1 MTAPRH
7 SSRAGS
13 AAPSTPSRAG
23 RSKPSGGTS
32 PWSASTGRR
41 CSTATCCASC
51 TTTSR
56 ATNGSW
62 NGSTTEHLD
71 ERCRSRA
78 SPAGGRPPEAR
89 LMRAPYVELHC
100 HSNFS
105 FLDGGSHPAELAA
118 RAAELEMPALAITD
132 RGGVYGA
139 VKFLQ
144 ACRKLGVKPLI
155 GTALEVDG
163 QETVVI
169 ARNLR
174 GYSNLCRLL
183 SLAHADQPKG
193 EARATLTR
201 VAEHKGDLFY
211 LSATDDERRLRELQE
226 ALGNESV
233 FSELHHHL
241 RPEDP
246 WVLEGRASMAKR
258 CGAAVVATNQVHY
271 HVPERRRLHDVLVA
285 IRHRTT
291 LDGARPHLFP
301 NAEHHLKAG
310 DEMRPLFKGHAE
322 ALAAPWDIAQECA
335 VELDFRKVRFP
346 GYPVPA
352 GETPF
357 SFLYKLCFEG
367 VRERYRPIT
376 PEVARRLQR
385 ELEVIEKTG
394 LAEFF
399 LINWDLM
406 RFAREH
412 GVPGQGRG
420 SAADSIVAYVLGITR
435 VDPIEHNLLFERFL
449 HEEMTSTPD
458 IDIDFS
464 TKHREQV
471 IQYVYD
477 KYGWERTGMVCNVVT
492 FQPRMAIRQVGK
504 ALGFSAELLD
514 RLAKGV
520 DRWPAPGEMLTP
532 PGNPTEGVEDSM
544 TGAMPPP
551 ADMRPQS
558 WQQFLELC
566 REVIEFPRHLSIHVG
581 GMLVTGEPLVDIVPV
596 EPATMEGRRVVQ
608 FNKDDVEDLG
618 LIKVDL
624 LGLRTLSVVAETLD
638 LIQDTTGTR
647 PDLDRLPLDDP
658 KVFEMCSEA
667 DTIGVFQIE
676 SRAQMQTLPRT
687 RPQSFNDLVVEVA
700 IIRPGPIQGN
710 AVHPYIRRKQG
721 REPVI
726 YAHPLLEPVLKDTL
740 GVILYQE
747 QIIEIAMRVAG
758 MTPSQAD
765 GFRRAMTRHL
775 NRVEMSSLEGD
786 FINGC
791 LANSVPREV
800 ADQLFAAVQG
810 FAVYG
815 FCRSH
820 AAAFARTTYET
831 AWLKLNYPVEFGCGL
846 LNHQPMGFYHPS
858 VLVEDLKRHGVKVL
872 PVDVNRSYARCLPEP
887 LALSPTKPQLA
898 EGPPSS
904 TRPSLPRRPTEIS
917 VSVASTQ
924 AVKAQAAMTHAMRI
938 GLNYVRDLGEDGR
951 NAIVAER
958 RRAGPYSSFDD
969 FLNRLRGGPI
979 GPRAVRNLVMVGA
992 FDALRQPRRKLLW
1005 GWQERWHGHGLRRG
1019 LGTQAEL
1026 RLNGTAPDL
1035 PAVDEFDANQLEY
1048 RISDLSTGHHL
1059 IHFCRDRLRAM
1070 GALESNQL
1078 PSIPDRHRVRVA
1090 GLVITRQAPST
1101 AKKIRFFTLEDE
1113 FGQVNV
1119 TIKPDVY
1126 DRYRHIANRQP
1137 ILIIDG
1143 VMQRQDG
1150 VWSVLASHI
1159 EALRGVPRPQQRS
1172 HDYR

>member
-1 MTAPRH
+1 M
-7 SSRAGS
+7 
-13 AAPSTPSRAG
+13 
-23 RSKPSGGTS
+23 
-32 PWSASTGRR
+32 
-41 CSTATCCASC
+41 
-51 TTTSR
+51 
-56 ATNGSW
+56 
-62 NGSTTEHLD
+62 
-71 ERCRSRA
+71 
-78 SPAGGRPPEAR
+78 
-89 LMRAPYVELHC
+89 
-100 HSNFS
+100 
-105 FLDGGSHPAELAA
+105 

-139 VKFLQ
+139 VRHLQ
-144 ACRKLGVKPLI
+144 ACRKLGVKPII

-163 QETVVI
+163 EELILI

-183 SLAHADQPKG
+183 SHAHADQPKG
-193 EARATLTR
+193 EARTTLEK
-201 VAEHKGDLFY
+201 VAEHRGDLFY
-211 LSATDDERRLRELQE
+211 LSATDSESRLRDLLE
-226 ALGNESV
+226 ALGTENV

-241 RPEDP
+241 RPQDQ
-246 WVLEGRASMAKR
+246 WVLEGRAAMAKR
-258 CGAAVVATNQVHY
+258 CGARVVATNQVHY
-271 HVPERRRLHDVLVA
+271 HVSARRRLHDVMVA
-285 IRHRTT
+285 IRHRAT
-291 LDGARPHLFP
+291 LEEARPHLFL
-301 NAEHHLKAG
+301 NSEHHLKDGAALH
-310 DEMRPLFKGHAE
+310 PLFAGHAE
-322 ALAAPWDIAQECA
+322 ALATPWEIAQECD
-335 VELDFRKVRFP
+335 VDLDFRKVRFP
-346 GYPVPA
+346 GYPVPD

-357 SFLYKLCFEG
+357 SYLYKLCFEG

-376 PEVARRLQR
+376 SSVTHRLQH

-464 TKHREQV
+464 TEHREQV
-471 IQYVYD
+471 IQYIYE

-520 DRWPAPGEMLTP
+520 DRWF
-532 PGNPTEGVEDSM
+532 TEDVEDSM
-544 TGAMPPP
+544 TGAVPPP
-551 ADMRPQS
+551 DMRPQS
-558 WQQFLELC
+558 WRQFLELC
-566 REVIEFPRHLSIHVG
+566 R
-581 GMLVTGEPLVDIVPV
+581 
-596 EPATMEGRRVVQ
+596 
-608 FNKDDVEDLG
+608 
-618 LIKVDL
+618 
-624 LGLRTLSVVAETLD
+624 
-638 LIQDTTGTR
+638 
-647 PDLDRLPLDDP
+647 
-658 KVFEMCSEA
+658 EA

-687 RPQSFNDLVVEVA
+687 RPKTFNDLVVEVA

-721 REPVI
+721 REEVT
-726 YAHPLLEPVLKDTL
+726 YAHPLLEPILKDTL

-747 QIIEIAMRVAG
+747 QIIEIAMYVAG
-758 MTPSQAD
+758 MKPGRAD

-775 NRVEMSSLEGD
+775 NRVEMSSLED
-786 FINGC
+786 EFVDGC
-791 LANSVPREV
+791 LSNGVPREV
-800 ADQLFAAVQG
+800 ADQLFNAVQG

-820 AAAFARTTYET
+820 AAAFARTSYET
-831 AWLKLNYPVEFGCGL
+831 AWMKVYHPVEFGCGL
-846 LNHQPMGFYHPS
+846 LNNQPMGFYHPS

-872 PVDVNRSYARCLPEP
+872 PVDINRSDVRCLPE
-887 LALSPTKPQLA
+887 QHGG
-898 EGPPSS
+898 E
-904 TRPSLPRRPTEIS
+904 R
-917 VSVASTQ
+917 
-924 AVKAQAAMTHAMRI
+924 AMRI
-938 GLNYVRDLGEDGR
+938 GFNYVRDLGEDGR
-951 NAIVAER
+951 SAVVDER
-958 RRAGPYSSFDD
+958 ARNGQYGSFDT
-969 FLNRLRGGPI
+969 FLDRLRGKPI

-992 FDALRQPRRKLLW
+992 FDGLGEPRRNLLW
-1005 GWQERWHGHGLRRG
+1005 GWQERWHGRGLRRG
-1019 LGTQAEL
+1019 IESQHNLHLDAA
-1026 RLNGTAPDL
+1026 APKAIPD
-1035 PAVDEFDANQLEY
+1035 VDEFDANQLEY

-1059 IHFCRDRLRAM
+1059 IHFCRERLDQL
-1070 GALESNQL
+1070 GALQSKAL
-1078 PSIPDRHRVRVA
+1078 PKIPSGRQVRVA

-1113 FGQVNV
+1113 FGHVNV

-1126 DRYRHIANRQP
+1126 DRYRRIANQKP
-1137 ILIIDG
+1137 ILVIDG

-1159 EALRGVPRPQQRS
+1159 EALEGIPRPKTRS

>member
-1 MTAPRH
+1 V
-7 SSRAGS
+7 
-13 AAPSTPSRAG
+13 
-23 RSKPSGGTS
+23 
-32 PWSASTGRR
+32 
-41 CSTATCCASC
+41 
-51 TTTSR
+51 
-56 ATNGSW
+56 N
-62 NGSTTEHLD
+62 
-71 ERCRSRA
+71 
-78 SPAGGRPPEAR
+78 
-89 LMRAPYVELHC
+89 PYVELHC

-105 FLDGGSHPAELAA
+105 FLDGGSHPAELAM

-132 RGGVYGA
+132 RAGVYGA
-139 VKFLQ
+139 VRFLQ
-144 ACRKLGVKPLI
+144 ACRKLGVKPII
-155 GTALEVDG
+155 GTALEVEG
-163 QETVVI
+163 EEVVMI

-183 SLAHADQPKG
+183 SFAHADQPKG
-193 EARATLTR
+193 EARANIAK
-201 VAEHKGDLFY
+201 VAEHRGDLFY
-211 LSATDDERRLRELQE
+211 LSATDDEKRLRALQD
-226 ALGNESV
+226 ALGRESV
-233 FSELHHHL
+233 FSELHNHL
-241 RPEDP
+241 CPEDQ
-246 WVLEGRASMAKR
+246 WLLEGRAAMAKR
-258 CGAAVVATNQVHY
+258 CGAMVVATNEVHY

-285 IRHRTT
+285 IRHRAT
-291 LDGARPHLFP
+291 LETAREHLFP
-301 NAEHHLKAG
+301 NSEHHLKGGA
-310 DEMRPLFKGHAE
+310 EMLPLFKGHAE
-322 ALAAPWDIAQECA
+322 ALATPWEIAKECD
-335 VELDFRKVRFP
+335 VDLNFRKVRFP
-346 GYPVPA
+346 GYPVPP

-367 VRERYRPIT
+367 VRDRYRPIT

-420 SAADSIVAYVLGITR
+420 SAADSIVAFVLGITR

-464 TKHREQV
+464 TEHREQV
-471 IQYVYD
+471 IQYIYE

-504 ALGFSAELLD
+504 AMGFSAELLD

-520 DRWPAPGEMLTP
+520 DRWF
-532 PGNPTEGVEDSM
+532 TEDVADSM
-544 TGAMPPP
+544 LDAVPPP
-551 ADMRPQS
+551 DMRPRS

-566 REVIEFPRHLSIHVG
+566 REIIEFPRHLSIHNG
-581 GMLVTGEPLVDIVPV
+581 GMLVTGEPLVEIAPV

-618 LIKVDL
+618 LIKMDM
-624 LGLRTLSVVAETLD
+624 LGLRTLSVVAECLE
-638 LIQDTTGTR
+638 LIKDKTGTR
-647 PDLDRLPLDDP
+647 PNLDQLPLNDP
-658 KVFEMCSEA
+658 AVLKMCAEA

-687 RPQSFNDLVVEVA
+687 RPETFNDLVVEVA

-721 REPVI
+721 REQVT
-726 YAHPLLEPVLKDTL
+726 YAHPLLEPILKDTL

-747 QIIEIAMRVAG
+747 QIIEIAMYVAG
-758 MTPSQAD
+758 MPPGKAD

-786 FINGC
+786 FISGC
-791 LANSVPREV
+791 LANDVPRDV
-800 ADQLFAAVQG
+800 ADMLFTAVQG

-820 AAAFARTTYET
+820 AAAFARTSYET
-831 AWLKLNYPVEFGCGL
+831 AWLKLNHPVEFGCGL
-846 LNHQPMGFYHPS
+846 LNNQPMGFYHPS
-858 VLVEDLKRHGVKVL
+858 VLVEDLKRHGVTTL
-872 PVDVNRSYARCLPEP
+872 PVDVNLSDIRCLPELLP
-887 LALSPTKPQLA
+887 EKPHPA
-898 EGPPSS
+898 EG
-904 TRPSLPRRPTEIS
+904 PRRPTDLS
-917 VSVASTQ
+917 VSVPSVQKGGHPPLAPGL
-924 AVKAQAAMTHAMRI
+924 AEPDPGEPPCLPVKTMTHAMRV
-938 GLNYVRDLGEDGR
+938 GFNYVRDLGEEGR
-951 NAIVAER
+951 KAIVAER
-958 RRAGPYSSFDD
+958 AGRPYTSFDD
-969 FLNRLRGGPI
+969 FVNRLRGAPV

-992 FDALRQPRRKLLW
+992 FDALGQPRRELLW
-1005 GWQERWHGHGLRRG
+1005 GWQERWHGHGLRKG
-1019 LGTQAEL
+1019 IEKQSEL
-1026 RLNGTAPDL
+1026 HLNGTAPAL
-1035 PAVDEFDANQLEY
+1035 PSLDDFDQNQLEY

-1059 IHFCRDRLRAM
+1059 IHFCRERLQKL
-1070 GALESNQL
+1070 GALESNKL
-1078 PSIPDRHRVRVA
+1078 ASIPNHHQVRVA

-1126 DRYRHIANRQP
+1126 DRYRQVANRQP
-1137 ILIIDG
+1137 ILVIDG

-1150 VWSVLASHI
+1150 VYSVLASHI
-1159 EALRGVPRPQQRS
+1159 EALEGVPRPTQRS

>member
-1 MTAPRH
+1 MP
-7 SSRAGS
+7 
-13 AAPSTPSRAG
+13 
-23 RSKPSGGTS
+23 
-32 PWSASTGRR
+32 
-41 CSTATCCASC
+41 
-51 TTTSR
+51 
-56 ATNGSW
+56 
-62 NGSTTEHLD
+62 
-71 ERCRSRA
+71 
-78 SPAGGRPPEAR
+78 
-89 LMRAPYVELHC
+89 APYVELHS

-105 FLDGGSHPAELAA
+105 FLDGGSHPYELAM

-139 VKFLQ
+139 VRHLQ
-144 ACRKLGVKPLI
+144 ACRKLGVKPII
-155 GTALEVDG
+155 GASLEVDG
-163 QETVVI
+163 EELILI

-183 SLAHADQPKG
+183 TLAHADQPKG
-193 EARATLTR
+193 DARTTLDT
-201 VAEHKGDLFY
+201 VAEHRGELFY
-211 LSATDDERRLRELQE
+211 LSPTDREQRMRELQG
-226 ALGNESV
+226 ALGKENV
-233 FSELHHHL
+233 FSELHHHR
-241 RPEDP
+241 RPEDE
-246 WVLEGRASMAKR
+246 WVLEGRAAMARR
-258 CGAAVVATNQVHY
+258 CGAGVAATNEVHY
-271 HVPERRRLHDVLVA
+271 HVAERRRLHDVLVA
-285 IRHRTT
+285 IRHRAT
-291 LDGARPHLFP
+291 LDEARAHLFP
-301 NAEHHLKAG
+301 NSEHHLKGGA
-310 DEMRPLFKGHAE
+310 DLRPHFHGHAE
-322 ALAAPWDIAQECA
+322 ALATPWEIAQECD
-335 VELDFRKVRFP
+335 VDLDFRKVRFP

-367 VRERYRPIT
+367 VRDRYRPIT
-376 PEVARRLQR
+376 PAVAQRLQR

-464 TKHREQV
+464 TEHREQV
-471 IQYVYD
+471 IQYIYE
-477 KYGWERTGMVCNVVT
+477 KYGWERTGMVCNIVT

-520 DRWPAPGEMLTP
+520 DRWF
-532 PGNPTEGVEDSM
+532 TEDVEDSM
-544 TGAMPPP
+544 TGAVPPP
-551 ADMRPQS
+551 DMRPQS

-566 REVIEFPRHLSIHVG
+566 REVIEFPRHLSIHNG
-581 GMLVTGEPLVDIVPV
+581 GMLVTGEPLVDIAPV

-618 LIKVDL
+618 LIKMDM
-624 LGLRTLSVVAETLD
+624 LGLRTLSVVAEALE
-638 LIQDTTGTR
+638 LIKDTTGTR
-647 PDLDRLPLDDP
+647 PDLDQLPLNDP
-658 KVFEMCSEA
+658 AVFEMCGEA

-687 RPQSFNDLVVEVA
+687 RPKTFNDLVVEVA

-721 REPVI
+721 REEVT
-726 YAHPLLEPVLKDTL
+726 YAHPLLEPILKDTL

-747 QIIEIAMRVAG
+747 QIIEIAMYVAG
-758 MTPSQAD
+758 MKPGRAD

-775 NRVEMSSLEGD
+775 NRVEMSSLED
-786 FINGC
+786 EFIGGC
-791 LANSVPREV
+791 LANEVPREV

-820 AAAFARTTYET
+820 AAAFARTSYET
-831 AWLKLNYPVEFGCGL
+831 AWMKLHHPVEFGCGL
-846 LNHQPMGFYHPS
+846 LNNQPMGFYHPS
-858 VLVEDLKRHGVKVL
+858 VLVEDLKRHGLKAL
-872 PVDVNRSYARCLPEP
+872 PVDINLSDIRCLPE
-887 LALSPTKPQLA
+887 ALPEVAPGQFPATAGTRGIQRDMYPASAGTRGGSGSASATPQLA
-898 EGPPSS
+898 GGPPFGS
-904 TRPSLPRRPTEIS
+904 RPLPSLPTESS
-917 VSVASTQ
+917 VLTESTLP
-924 AVKAQAAMTHAMRI
+924 VKARYAMRI
-938 GLNYVRDLGEDGR
+938 GLNYVRDLGEEGR
-951 NAIVAER
+951 KAIVEDR
-958 RRAGPYSSFDD
+958 DRGGPYLSFDD
-969 FLNRLRGGPI
+969 FINRMRGGPI

-992 FDALRQPRRKLLW
+992 FDALGQPRRELLW
-1005 GWQERWHGHGLRRG
+1005 GWQERWHGKGLRRG
-1019 LGTQAEL
+1019 IDKQSEL
-1026 RLNGTAPDL
+1026 RLNGTAPSL
-1035 PAVDEFDANQLEY
+1035 PDVDDFDANQLEY

-1059 IHFCRDRLRAM
+1059 IHFCRDRLAAM
-1070 GALESNQL
+1070 GALESNKL
-1078 PSIPDRHRVRVA
+1078 PAIANNKQVRVA

-1113 FGQVNV
+1113 FGQINV

-1126 DRYRHIANRQP
+1126 DRYRQVANRQP

-1150 VWSVLASHI
+1150 VHSVLASHI
-1159 EALRGVPRPQQRS
+1159 QALEGAPRPAQRS

>member
-1 MTAPRH
+1 M
-7 SSRAGS
+7 
-13 AAPSTPSRAG
+13 
-23 RSKPSGGTS
+23 
-32 PWSASTGRR
+32 
-41 CSTATCCASC
+41 
-51 TTTSR
+51 
-56 ATNGSW
+56 N
-62 NGSTTEHLD
+62 
-71 ERCRSRA
+71 
-78 SPAGGRPPEAR
+78 
-89 LMRAPYVELHC
+89 PYVELHC

-105 FLDGGSHPAELAA
+105 FLDGGSHPAELAF
-118 RAAELEMPALAITD
+118 RAADLGMPAIAITD

-139 VKFLQ
+139 VRFLQ
-144 ACRKLGVKPLI
+144 ACRKVGVKALI
-155 GTALEVDG
+155 GTTLEVDG
-163 QETVVI
+163 EDMVMI

-193 EARATLTR
+193 EARTSLAT
-201 VAEHKGDLFY
+201 VAENRGDLFY
-211 LSATDDERRLRELQE
+211 LSATDDETRLRGCQE
-226 ALGNESV
+226 ALGKDDV

-241 RPEDP
+241 RSEDP
-246 WVLEGRASMAKR
+246 WVLEGRATMAKR
-258 CGAAVVATNQVHY
+258 CGAPVVATNQVHY
-271 HVPERRRLHDVLVA
+271 HVGERRRLHDVMVA
-285 IRHRTT
+285 IRHRAT
-291 LDGARPHLFP
+291 LDEARQHLFP
-301 NAEHHLKAG
+301 NAEHYLKSG
-310 DEMRPLFKGHAE
+310 EQMRRLFKGHEE
-322 ALAAPWDIAQECA
+322 ALAAPWEIAQQCDL
-335 VELDFRKVRFP
+335 ELDFRKVRFP

-367 VRERYRPIT
+367 LRDRYRPIT
-376 PEVARRLQR
+376 PESARRLQH
-385 ELEVIEKTG
+385 ELEVIQKTG

-449 HEEMTSTPD
+449 HEEMTSMPD

-464 TKHREQV
+464 TEHREQV
-471 IQYVYD
+471 IQYIYD

-504 ALGFSAELLD
+504 ALGFSNELLD

-520 DRWPAPGEMLTP
+520 DRWF
-532 PGNPTEGVEDSM
+532 TEEVEDSM
-544 TGAMPPP
+544 TGAVPPP
-551 ADMRPQS
+551 EMRPKS

-566 REVIEFPRHLSIHVG
+566 REVIDFPRHLSIHNG

-596 EPATMEGRRVVQ
+596 EPATMDGRRVIQ

-618 LIKVDL
+618 LIKMDM
-624 LGLRTLSVVAETLD
+624 LGLRTLSVIAEALE
-638 LIQDTTGTR
+638 LIKDNEGVR
-647 PDLDRLPLDDP
+647 PDLDQLALNDP
-658 KVFEMCSEA
+658 KVFEMCSAA

-687 RPQSFNDLVVEVA
+687 RPNSFNDLVVEVA

-710 AVHPYIRRKQG
+710 AVHPYINRKRG
-721 REPVI
+721 REPVT
-726 YAHPLLEPVLKDTL
+726 YPHPLLERILKDTL

-747 QIIEIAMRVAG
+747 QIIEIAMTVGG
-758 MTPSQAD
+758 MTPSGAD

-775 NRVEMSSLEGD
+775 NHVEISSLEGV
-786 FINGC
+786 FIEGC
-791 LANSVPREV
+791 LANGVTREV

-820 AAAFARTTYET
+820 AAAFARTAYET
-831 AWLKLNYPVEFGCGL
+831 AWLKLYHPVEFGCGL
-846 LNHQPMGFYHPS
+846 LNNQPMGFYHPS

-872 PVDVNRSYARCLPEP
+872 QVDVNRSDIRCLPEP
-887 LALSPTKPQLA
+887 IESAA
-898 EGPPSS
+898 AAA
-904 TRPSLPRRPTEIS
+904 SLPLAGPTLLPAGSHPQPARREGTYVDFEI
-917 VSVASTQ
+917 AGTL
-924 AVKAQAAMTHAMRI
+924 AVKAEHAMRI
-938 GLNYVRDLGEDGR
+938 GFNYVRDLGEEGR
-951 NAIVAER
+951 KAIVAER
-958 RRAGPYSSFDD
+958 EHRPYTSFDD
-969 FLNRLRGGPI
+969 FIDRLRGGPI

-992 FDALRQPRRKLLW
+992 FDGLGQPRRELLW

-1019 LGTQAEL
+1019 IQSQSEL
-1026 RLNGTAPDL
+1026 RLNGTAPAL
-1035 PAVDEFDANQLEY
+1035 PELDDFDVNQLEY

-1059 IHFCRDRLRAM
+1059 IHFCRDRLADL
-1070 GALESNQL
+1070 GALESNRL
-1078 PSIPDRHRVRVA
+1078 AAIPNGRKVRVA

-1126 DRYRHIANRQP
+1126 DRYRQVANRQP
-1137 ILIIDG
+1137 ILVIDG

-1159 EALRGVPRPQQRS
+1159 QALEGVPRPSQRS

>member
-1 MTAPRH
+1 M
-7 SSRAGS
+7 
-13 AAPSTPSRAG
+13 
-23 RSKPSGGTS
+23 
-32 PWSASTGRR
+32 
-41 CSTATCCASC
+41 
-51 TTTSR
+51 
-56 ATNGSW
+56 N
-62 NGSTTEHLD
+62 
-71 ERCRSRA
+71 
-78 SPAGGRPPEAR
+78 
-89 LMRAPYVELHC
+89 PYVELHC

-105 FLDGGSHPAELAA
+105 FLDGGSHPAELAQ

-139 VKFLQ
+139 VKFMQ
-144 ACRKLGVKPLI
+144 ACRKVGVKALI
-155 GTALEVDG
+155 GTTLEVDG
-163 QETVVI
+163 QEMVMI

-183 SLAHADQPKG
+183 SLAHIGQPKG
-193 EARATLTR
+193 EARTTLATAT
-201 VAEHKGDLFY
+201 EHRGDLFY
-211 LSATDDERRLRELQE
+211 VSATDDERRMRELQDG
-226 ALGNESV
+226 LGRENV
-233 FSELHHHL
+233 FSELNHHL
-241 RPEDP
+241 RPEDS
-246 WVLEGRASMAKR
+246 WVLEGRAAMAKR
-258 CGAAVVATNQVHY
+258 CGATLVATNQVHY

-285 IRHRTT
+285 IRHRATM
-291 LDGARPHLFP
+291 DEARPHLFP
-301 NAEHHLKAG
+301 NAEHSLKG
-310 DEMRPLFKGHAE
+310 GGEMRPLFKDYPE
-322 ALAAPWDIAQECA
+322 ALATPWDIAQACDLQ
-335 VELDFRKVRFP
+335 LDFRKVRFP
-346 GYPVPA
+346 GYPVPV

-357 SFLYKLCFEG
+357 SYLYKLCFEG

-412 GVPGQGRG
+412 CVPGQGRG

-464 TKHREQV
+464 TEHREQV

-520 DRWPAPGEMLTP
+520 DRWF
-532 PGNPTEGVEDSM
+532 TEDVEDSM
-544 TGAMPPP
+544 TGAVPPP
-551 ADMRPQS
+551 EMRPKS
-558 WQQFLELC
+558 WMQFLELC
-566 REVIEFPRHLSIHVG
+566 REVIDFPRHLSIHNG

-618 LIKVDL
+618 LIKMDM
-624 LGLRTLSVVAETLD
+624 LGLRTLSVIAESLD
-638 LIQDTTGTR
+638 LIKDTSGTR
-647 PDLDRLPLDDP
+647 PDLDQLPLNDP
-658 KVFEMCSEA
+658 KVFEMCSDA

-687 RPQSFNDLVVEVA
+687 RPNSFNDLVVEVA

-721 REPVI
+721 RELVT
-726 YAHPLLEPVLKDTL
+726 YAHPLLEPILKDTL

-758 MTPSQAD
+758 MTPSGAD

-775 NRVEMSSLEGD
+775 NHVEMSSLEGD
-786 FINGC
+786 FIAGC
-791 LANSVPREV
+791 LANEVPREV

-820 AAAFARTTYET
+820 AAAFARTSYET
-831 AWLKLNYPVEFGCGL
+831 AWLKLNHAVEFGCGL
-846 LNHQPMGFYHPS
+846 LNNQPMGFYHPS

-872 PVDVNRSYARCLPEP
+872 PVDVNRSDVRCLPEP
-887 LALSPTKPQLA
+887 IDHASSSSQ
-898 EGPPSS
+898 PPFAG
-904 TRPSLPRRPTEIS
+904 PSLLPTGSLPQPAHRGEPYGDFEKMG
-917 VSVASTQ
+917 TLL
-924 AVKAQAAMTHAMRI
+924 VKTEHAMRI
-938 GLNYVRDLGEDGR
+938 GFNYVRDLGEEGR
-951 NAIVAER
+951 KAIVAER
-958 RRAGPYSSFDD
+958 ERGAYRSFDD
-969 FLNRLRGGPI
+969 FLDRLRGGPI

-992 FDALRQPRRKLLW
+992 FDGLGQPRRELLW

-1019 LGTQAEL
+1019 IHAQSEL
-1026 RLNGTAPDL
+1026 PLNGTSPSL
-1035 PAVDEFDANQLEY
+1035 PALDALDVNQLEY

-1059 IHFCRDRLRAM
+1059 IHFCRQRLRQLR
-1070 GALESNQL
+1070 ALESNQL
-1078 PSIPDRHRVRVA
+1078 PSIPSGRTVRVA

-1126 DRYRHIANRQP
+1126 DRYRQVANRQP
-1137 ILIIDG
+1137 ILVIDG

-1150 VWSVLASHI
+1150 VWSVLATHI
-1159 EALRGVPRPQQRS
+1159 QALEGVPRPQQRS

>member
-1 MTAPRH
+1 MP
-7 SSRAGS
+7 
-13 AAPSTPSRAG
+13 
-23 RSKPSGGTS
+23 
-32 PWSASTGRR
+32 
-41 CSTATCCASC
+41 
-51 TTTSR
+51 
-56 ATNGSW
+56 
-62 NGSTTEHLD
+62 
-71 ERCRSRA
+71 
-78 SPAGGRPPEAR
+78 
-89 LMRAPYVELHC
+89 APYVELHS

-105 FLDGGSHPAELAA
+105 FLDGGSHPYELAM

-139 VKFLQ
+139 VRHLQ
-144 ACRKLGVKPLI
+144 ACRKLGVKPII
-155 GTALEVDG
+155 GTSLEVDG
-163 QETVVI
+163 EELILI
-169 ARNLR
+169 ARDLR

-183 SLAHADQPKG
+183 TLAHADQPKG
-193 EARATLTR
+193 DARTTLDT
-201 VAEHKGDLFY
+201 VAEHRGELFY
-211 LSATDDERRLRELQE
+211 LSPTDREQRMRELQG
-226 ALGNESV
+226 ALGKENV
-233 FSELHHHL
+233 FSELHHHR
-241 RPEDP
+241 RPEDE
-246 WVLEGRASMAKR
+246 WVLEGRAAMARR
-258 CGAAVVATNQVHY
+258 CGAGVVATNEVHY
-271 HVPERRRLHDVLVA
+271 HVAERRRLHDVLVA
-285 IRHRTT
+285 IRHRAT
-291 LDGARPHLFP
+291 LDEARAHLFP
-301 NAEHHLKAG
+301 NSEHHLKGGA
-310 DEMRPLFKGHAE
+310 DLRPHFHGHAE
-322 ALAAPWDIAQECA
+322 ALATPWEIAQECD
-335 VELDFRKVRFP
+335 VDLDFRKVRFP

-367 VRERYRPIT
+367 VRDRYRPIT
-376 PEVARRLQR
+376 PAVAQRLQR

-464 TKHREQV
+464 TEHREQV
-471 IQYVYD
+471 IQYIYE
-477 KYGWERTGMVCNVVT
+477 KYGWERTGMVCNIVT

-520 DRWPAPGEMLTP
+520 DRWF
-532 PGNPTEGVEDSM
+532 TEDVEDSM
-544 TGAMPPP
+544 TGAVPPP
-551 ADMRPQS
+551 DMRPQS

-566 REVIEFPRHLSIHVG
+566 REVIEFPRHLSIHNG
-581 GMLVTGEPLVDIVPV
+581 GMLVTGEPLVDIAPV

-618 LIKVDL
+618 LIKMDM
-624 LGLRTLSVVAETLD
+624 LGLRTLSVVAEALE
-638 LIQDTTGTR
+638 LIKDTTGTR
-647 PDLDRLPLDDP
+647 PDLDQLPLNDP
-658 KVFEMCSEA
+658 AVFEMCGEA

-687 RPQSFNDLVVEVA
+687 RPKTFNDLVVEVA

-721 REPVI
+721 REEVT
-726 YAHPLLEPVLKDTL
+726 YAHPLLEPILKDTL

-747 QIIEIAMRVAG
+747 QIIEIAMYVAG
-758 MTPSQAD
+758 MKPGRAD

-775 NRVEMSSLEGD
+775 NRVEMSSLED
-786 FINGC
+786 EFIGGC
-791 LANSVPREV
+791 LANEVPREV

-820 AAAFARTTYET
+820 AAAFARTSYET
-831 AWLKLNYPVEFGCGL
+831 AWMKLHHPVEFGCGL
-846 LNHQPMGFYHPS
+846 LNNQPMGFYHPS
-858 VLVEDLKRHGVKVL
+858 VLVEDLKRHGLKAL
-872 PVDVNRSYARCLPEP
+872 PVDINLSDIRCLPE
-887 LALSPTKPQLA
+887 ALSEVAPGQFPATAGTRGIQRDMYPASAGTRGGSGSASATPQLA
-898 EGPPSS
+898 GGPPFGS
-904 TRPSLPRRPTEIS
+904 RPLPRLPTESS
-917 VSVASTQ
+917 VLTESTLP
-924 AVKAQAAMTHAMRI
+924 VKARYAMRI
-938 GLNYVRDLGEDGR
+938 GLNYVRDLGEEGR
-951 NAIVAER
+951 KAIVEDR
-958 RRAGPYSSFDD
+958 DRGGPYLSFDD
-969 FLNRLRGGPI
+969 FINRMRGGPI

-992 FDALRQPRRKLLW
+992 FDALGQPRRELLW
-1005 GWQERWHGHGLRRG
+1005 GWQERWHGKGLRRG
-1019 LGTQAEL
+1019 IDKQSEL
-1026 RLNGTAPDL
+1026 RLNGTAPSL
-1035 PAVDEFDANQLEY
+1035 PDVDDFDANQLEY

-1059 IHFCRDRLRAM
+1059 IHFCRDRLAAM
-1070 GALESNQL
+1070 GALESNKL
-1078 PSIPDRHRVRVA
+1078 PAIANNKQVRVA

-1119 TIKPDVY
+1119 TIKPDIY
-1126 DRYRHIANRQP
+1126 DRYRQVANRQP

-1150 VWSVLASHI
+1150 VHSVLASHI
-1159 EALRGVPRPQQRS
+1159 QALEGVPRPTQRS

>member
-1 MTAPRH
+1 VT
-7 SSRAGS
+7 
-13 AAPSTPSRAG
+13 
-23 RSKPSGGTS
+23 
-32 PWSASTGRR
+32 
-41 CSTATCCASC
+41 
-51 TTTSR
+51 
-56 ATNGSW
+56 
-62 NGSTTEHLD
+62 
-71 ERCRSRA
+71 
-78 SPAGGRPPEAR
+78 
-89 LMRAPYVELHC
+89 PYVELHC

-105 FLDGGSHPAELAA
+105 FLDGGSHPAELAM

-132 RGGVYGA
+132 TGGVYGA
-139 VKFLQ
+139 VRFLQ
-144 ACRKLGVKPLI
+144 ACRKVGVKPLI
-155 GTALEVDG
+155 GAALEVDG
-163 QETVVI
+163 AELLLI

-174 GYSNLCRLL
+174 GYSNLCRLI
-183 SLAHADQPKG
+183 SLAHVDQPKG
-193 EARATLTR
+193 EARATLST
-201 VAEHKGDLFY
+201 VAQHRGDLFY
-211 LSATDDERRLRELQE
+211 LSATDEEKCLRALLE
-226 ALGNESV
+226 ALGTENV

-241 RPEDP
+241 RPEDS
-246 WVLEGRASMAKR
+246 WLLEGRAAMARR
-258 CGAAVVATNQVHY
+258 CGAQLVATNVVHY
-271 HVPERRRLHDVLVA
+271 HDRERRPLHDVLVA
-285 IRHRTT
+285 IRHRAT
-291 LDGARPHLFP
+291 LDEARPFLFP
-301 NAEHHLKAG
+301 NSEHCLKG
-310 DEMRPLFKGHAE
+310 GEEMRALFDGYSE
-322 ALAAPWDIAQECA
+322 ALATPWEIAMACELD
-335 VELDFRKVRFP
+335 LDFRKVRFP
-346 GYPVPA
+346 GYPVPE

-376 PEVARRLQR
+376 LAVTQRLQR

-464 TKHREQV
+464 TEHREQV
-471 IQYVYD
+471 IQYVYN

-504 ALGFSAELLD
+504 ALGFSAELVD

-520 DRWPAPGEMLTP
+520 DRWF
-532 PGNPTEGVEDSM
+532 TEDVEDSM
-544 TGAMPPP
+544 TGAVPPP
-551 ADMRPQS
+551 DMRPQS
-558 WQQFLELC
+558 WLQFLQLC
-566 REVIEFPRHLSIHVG
+566 REVQDFPRHLSIHNG
-581 GMLVTGEPLVDIVPV
+581 GMLVTGEPLVDIAPV

-618 LIKVDL
+618 LIKMDM
-624 LGLRTLSVVAETLD
+624 LGLRTLSVVAEALEMIRD
-638 LIQDTTGTR
+638 RTGVR
-647 PDLDRLPLDDP
+647 PDLDQLPLNDP

-721 REPVI
+721 REPVT
-726 YAHPLLEPVLKDTL
+726 YAHPLLEPILQDTM

-747 QIIEIAMRVAG
+747 QIIEIAMKVAG
-758 MTPSQAD
+758 MSPSGAD
-765 GFRRAMTRHL
+765 MFRRAMTRHL
-775 NRVEMSSLEGD
+775 NHVEMSSLEGD
-786 FINGC
+786 FVNGC
-791 LANSVPREV
+791 LANDVPREV
-800 ADQLFAAVQG
+800 ADMLFAAVQG

-820 AAAFARTTYET
+820 AAAFARTAYET
-831 AWLKLNYPVEFGCGL
+831 AWLKLNHAVEFGCGL
-846 LNHQPMGFYHPS
+846 LNNQPMGFYHPS
-858 VLVEDLKRHGVKVL
+858 VLVEDLKRHGVTVL
-872 PVDVNRSYARCLPEP
+872 PVDVNRSDVRCLPEP
-887 LALSPTKPQLA
+887 LPESARLA
-898 EGPPSS
+898 PNAPFTGLPS
-904 TRPSLPRRPTEIS
+904 TPLAPNGRIGN
-917 VSVASTQ
+917 
-924 AVKAQAAMTHAMRI
+924 THAMRI
-938 GLNYVRDLGEDGR
+938 GFNYVRDLGEAGR
-951 NAIVAER
+951 KAIVDER
-958 RRAGPYSSFDD
+958 TASGPYRSFDNFID
-969 FLNRLRGGPI
+969 RLRGGPI

-992 FDALRQPRRKLLW
+992 FDGLGRPRRELLW
-1005 GWQERWHGHGLRRG
+1005 GWQERWHGHGLRKG
-1019 LGTQAEL
+1019 IQPQSEL
-1026 RLNGTAPDL
+1026 RLKATAPSLPDL
-1035 PAVDEFDANQLEY
+1035 DDFDINQLEY

-1059 IHFCRDRLRAM
+1059 IHFCRDRLEEL
-1070 GALESNQL
+1070 GALESNKL
-1078 PSIPDRHRVRVA
+1078 PSIPSGRQVRVA

-1126 DRYRHIANRQP
+1126 DRYRQVANRQP
-1137 ILIIDG
+1137 ILVIDG
-1143 VMQRQDG
+1143 MMQRQDG
-1150 VWSVLASHI
+1150 VWSVLATHI
-1159 EALRGVPRPQQRS
+1159 QALLGVPRPSQRS

>member
-1 MTAPRH
+1 MA
-7 SSRAGS
+7 
-13 AAPSTPSRAG
+13 
-23 RSKPSGGTS
+23 
-32 PWSASTGRR
+32 
-41 CSTATCCASC
+41 
-51 TTTSR
+51 
-56 ATNGSW
+56 
-62 NGSTTEHLD
+62 
-71 ERCRSRA
+71 
-78 SPAGGRPPEAR
+78 
-89 LMRAPYVELHC
+89 APYVELHC
-100 HSNFS
+100 HSNYS

-155 GTALEVDG
+155 GSALEVDG
-163 QETVVI
+163 DEMILI
-169 ARNLR
+169 ARNLS

-183 SLAHADQPKG
+183 SIAHLDQPKG
-193 EARATLTR
+193 EARTTLAK
-201 VAEHKGDLFY
+201 VAEHRGDLFY
-211 LSATDDERRLRELQE
+211 LSPTDSERRLRELQE
-226 ALGNESV
+226 ALGRENV
-233 FSELHHHL
+233 FSVLHHHL

-246 WVLEGRASMAKR
+246 WVLEGRAAMTGR
-258 CGAAVVATNQVHY
+258 CGSGIVATNQVHY
-271 HVPERRRLHDVLVA
+271 HSPARRRLHDVLVA
-285 IRHRTT
+285 IRHRAT
-291 LDGARPHLFP
+291 LEEARPHLFP
-301 NAEHHLKAG
+301 NAEHHLKGGA
-310 DEMRPLFKGHAE
+310 ELHPLFRNHAE
-322 ALAAPWDIAQECA
+322 ALATPWDIARECDLS
-335 VELDFRKVRFP
+335 LDFRKVRFP
-346 GYPVPA
+346 GFPVPA

-367 VRERYRPIT
+367 IRARYRPIT

-385 ELEVIEKTG
+385 ELDVIEKTR

-406 RFAREH
+406 RFARDN
-412 GVPGQGRG
+412 GIPGQGRG

-435 VDPIEHNLLFERFL
+435 VDPIAHNLLFERFL

-464 TKHREQV
+464 TEHREQV

-492 FQPRMAIRQVGK
+492 FRPRMAIRQVGK
-504 ALGFSAELLD
+504 ALGFSPELLD

-520 DRWPAPGEMLTP
+520 DRWF
-532 PGNPTEGVEDSM
+532 TEDVEDSM
-544 TGAMPPP
+544 MEVVPPP
-551 ADMRPQS
+551 DMRPQS
-558 WQQFLELC
+558 WRQYLELC
-566 REVIEFPRHLSIHVG
+566 REVQDFPRHLSIHNG

-618 LIKVDL
+618 LIKMDM
-624 LGLRTLSVVAETLD
+624 LGLRTLSVVAESLELIRDSSGERLD
-638 LIQDTTGTR
+638 LDQ
-647 PDLDRLPLDDP
+647 LPLNDP
-658 KVFEMCSEA
+658 RVFEMCSAA

-676 SRAQMQTLPRT
+676 SRAQMQALPRT

-721 REPVI
+721 REEVT
-726 YAHPLLEPVLKDTL
+726 YAHPLLEPILKDTL

-786 FINGC
+786 FVNGC
-791 LANSVPREV
+791 LAKQVPREV
-800 ADQLFAAVQG
+800 ADQLFGAVQG

-820 AAAFARTTYET
+820 AAAFARTSYET
-831 AWLKLNYPVEFGCGL
+831 AWLKLNHPVEFGCGL
-846 LNHQPMGFYHPS
+846 LNNQPMGFYHPS
-858 VLVEDLKRHGVKVL
+858 VLVEDLKRHGVTVL
-872 PVDVNRSYARCLPEP
+872 PVDVNRSDVRCLPEP
-887 LALSPTKPQLA
+887 LPSPAGLGADLS
-898 EGPPSS
+898 EGPPTSG
-904 TRPSLPRRPTEIS
+904 PSLPRRPTDLS
-917 VSVASTQ
+917 VPPASTLP
-924 AVKAQAAMTHAMRI
+924 VKATARAMRI
-938 GLNYVRDLGEDGR
+938 GFNYVRDLGEEGR
-951 NAIVAER
+951 QAIVSQ
-958 RRAGPYSSFDD
+958 RALRPYSSFDD

-979 GPRAVRNLVMVGA
+979 GPRAVRNLIMVGA
-992 FDALRQPRRKLLW
+992 FDSLGRPRRELLW

-1019 LGTQAEL
+1019 IDQQTELGLEA
-1026 RLNGTAPDL
+1026 TAPEL
-1035 PAVDEFDANQLEY
+1035 PEVDAFDANQLEY

-1059 IHFCRDRLRAM
+1059 IHFCRERLRQL
-1070 GALESNQL
+1070 GAIES
-1078 PSIPDRHRVRVA
+1078 HRLASVRDHQHVRVA

-1113 FGQVNV
+1113 FGHVNV

-1126 DRYRHIANRQP
+1126 ERYRQIANRQP
-1137 ILIIDG
+1137 ILVIDG

-1150 VWSVLASHI
+1150 VYSILASHI
-1159 EALRGVPRPQQRS
+1159 QALAGLPRPQQRS

>member
-1 MTAPRH
+1 MT
-7 SSRAGS
+7 
-13 AAPSTPSRAG
+13 
-23 RSKPSGGTS
+23 
-32 PWSASTGRR
+32 
-41 CSTATCCASC
+41 
-51 TTTSR
+51 
-56 ATNGSW
+56 
-62 NGSTTEHLD
+62 
-71 ERCRSRA
+71 
-78 SPAGGRPPEAR
+78 
-89 LMRAPYVELHC
+89 PYVELHS

-105 FLDGGSHPAELAA
+105 FLDGGSHPYELAM
-118 RAAELEMPALAITD
+118 RAADLEMPALAITD

-139 VKFLQ
+139 VRHLQ
-144 ACRKLGVKPLI
+144 ACRKLGVKPVI
-155 GTALEVDG
+155 GSALEVDG
-163 QETVVI
+163 DELILI

-183 SLAHADQPKG
+183 TIAHADQPKG
-193 EARATLTR
+193 EARTTLAK
-201 VAEHKGDLFY
+201 VGEHRGDLFY
-211 LSATDDERRLRELQE
+211 LSPTDSEQRLRELQE
-226 ALGNESV
+226 ALGRENV

-241 RPEDP
+241 QPEDP
-246 WVLEGRASMAKR
+246 WVLEGRSAIARR
-258 CGAAVVATNQVHY
+258 CGSGIVATNQVHY

-285 IRHRTT
+285 IRHRAT
-291 LDGARPHLFP
+291 LDEARPHLFS
-301 NAEHHLKAG
+301 NSEHHLKSGA
-310 DEMRPLFKGHAE
+310 EMRSLFKEHAE
-322 ALAAPWDIAQECA
+322 ALATTWDIAQECD
-335 VELDFRKVRFP
+335 VDLDFRKVRFP

-367 VRERYRPIT
+367 VRERYQPIT
-376 PEVARRLQR
+376 IEVTRRLQH
-385 ELEVIEKTG
+385 ELEVIQKTG

-406 RFAREH
+406 RFAREK

-464 TKHREQV
+464 TAHREQV
-471 IQYVYD
+471 IQYIYE

-504 ALGFSAELLD
+504 ALGFSDELLD
-514 RLAKGV
+514 RLARGV
-520 DRWPAPGEMLTP
+520 DRWF
-532 PGNPTEGVEDSM
+532 TEDVEDSM
-544 TGAMPPP
+544 TGAVPPP
-551 ADMRPQS
+551 DMRPQS

-566 REVIEFPRHLSIHVG
+566 REVIEFPRHLSIHNG
-581 GMLVTGEPLVDIVPV
+581 GMLVTGEPLVDIAPV
-596 EPATMEGRRVVQ
+596 EPATMAGRRVVQ

-618 LIKVDL
+618 LIKMDM
-624 LGLRTLSVVAETLD
+624 LGLRTLSVVAEALD
-638 LIQDTTGTR
+638 LIKDTTGVR
-647 PDLDRLPLDDP
+647 PDLDQLPLKDP
-658 KVFEMCSEA
+658 AVFEMCSTA

-721 REPVI
+721 REVVT
-726 YAHPLLEPVLKDTL
+726 YAHPLLEPILKDTL

-747 QIIEIAMRVAG
+747 QIIEIAMYVAG
-758 MTPSQAD
+758 MKPGRAD

-775 NRVEMSSLEGD
+775 NRVEMSSLED
-786 FINGC
+786 EFIGGC
-791 LANSVPREV
+791 LANDVPREV
-800 ADQLFAAVQG
+800 ADQLFQAVQG

-820 AAAFARTTYET
+820 AAAFARTSYET
-831 AWLKLNYPVEFGCGL
+831 AWMKLHHPVEFGCGL
-846 LNHQPMGFYHPS
+846 LNNQPMGFYHPS
-858 VLVEDLKRHGVKVL
+858 VLVEDLKRHGLIAL
-872 PVDVNRSYARCLPEP
+872 PVDVNRSDVRCLPE
-887 LALSPTKPQLA
+887 
-898 EGPPSS
+898 
-904 TRPSLPRRPTEIS
+904 S
-917 VSVASTQ
+917 VESGL
-924 AVKAQAAMTHAMRI
+924 AMRI
-938 GLNYVRDLGEDGR
+938 GFNYVRDLGEEGR
-951 NAIVAER
+951 AAIVTER
-958 RRAGPYSSFDD
+958 TRVGAFASFDD
-969 FLNRLRGGPI
+969 FVNRLRGGPI
-979 GPRAVRNLVMVGA
+979 GPQAVRNLVMVGA
-992 FDALRQPRRKLLW
+992 FDPLGRPRRELLW
-1005 GWQERWHGHGLRRG
+1005 GWQERWHGKGLRCG
-1019 LGTQAEL
+1019 IDKQSEL
-1026 RLNGTAPDL
+1026 RLNDTAPAL
-1035 PAVDEFDANQLEY
+1035 PHVDDFDANQLEY

-1070 GALESNQL
+1070 GSLESNKL
-1078 PSIPDRHRVRVA
+1078 PAIRNGQHVRVA

-1126 DRYRHIANRQP
+1126 DRYRQVANRQP

-1150 VWSVLASHI
+1150 VYSVLASHI
-1159 EALRGVPRPQQRS
+1159 QALEGVPRPAQKS

>member
-1 MTAPRH
+1 
-7 SSRAGS
+7 
-13 AAPSTPSRAG
+13 
-23 RSKPSGGTS
+23 
-32 PWSASTGRR
+32 
-41 CSTATCCASC
+41 
-51 TTTSR
+51 
-56 ATNGSW
+56 
-62 NGSTTEHLD
+62 
-71 ERCRSRA
+71 
-78 SPAGGRPPEAR
+78 
-89 LMRAPYVELHC
+89 MRAPYVELHC

-105 FLDGGSHPAELAA
+105 FLDGGSHPAELAV

-139 VKFLQ
+139 VRFLQ
-144 ACRKLGVKPLI
+144 ACRKLGVKPII
-155 GTALEVDG
+155 GSSLEVDG
-163 QETVVI
+163 EELILI
-169 ARNLR
+169 ARNLS

-183 SLAHADQPKG
+183 SIAHTDQPKG
-193 EARATLTR
+193 EARATIAK
-201 VAEHKGDLFY
+201 VAEHRGDLFY
-211 LSATDDERRLRELQE
+211 LSATDRETRLRELQE
-226 ALGNESV
+226 ALGKESV

-241 RPEDP
+241 QPEDP
-246 WVLEGRASMAKR
+246 WVLEGRAAMAKR
-258 CGAAVVATNQVHY
+258 CGAGMVATNEVHY
-271 HVPERRRLHDVLVA
+271 HVRERRRLHDVLVA
-285 IRHRTT
+285 IRHRAT
-291 LDGARPHLFP
+291 LEDARPQLFP
-301 NAEHHLKAG
+301 NSEHHLKG
-310 DEMRPLFKGHAE
+310 GGEMRPLFKGHEE
-322 ALAAPWDIAQECA
+322 ALATPWDIAQECD
-335 VELDFRKVRFP
+335 LDLNFRKVRFP

-352 GETPF
+352 GETPY

-376 PEVARRLQR
+376 PAVARRLQH

-435 VDPIEHNLLFERFL
+435 VDPIAHNLLFERFL

-464 TKHREQV
+464 TEHREQV
-471 IQYVYD
+471 IQYVYE

-520 DRWPAPGEMLTP
+520 DRWF
-532 PGNPTEGVEDSM
+532 TEDVADSM
-544 TGAMPPP
+544 MEAVPPP
-551 ADMRPQS
+551 EMRPRS
-558 WQQFLELC
+558 WQQYLELC
-566 REVIEFPRHLSIHVG
+566 REVIEFPRHLSIHNG
-581 GMLVTGEPLVDIVPV
+581 GMLVTGEPLVDIAPV
-596 EPATMEGRRVVQ
+596 EPAAMEGRRVVQ

-618 LIKVDL
+618 LIKMDM
-624 LGLRTLSVVAETLD
+624 LGLRTLSVVAECLE
-638 LIQDTTGTR
+638 LIKDATGSR
-647 PDLDRLPLDDP
+647 PDLDELALNDP
-658 KVFEMCSEA
+658 KVFEMCSAA

-687 RPQSFNDLVVEVA
+687 RPQTFNDLVVEVA

-721 REPVI
+721 REPVT
-726 YAHPLLEPVLKDTL
+726 YAHPLLEPILEDTL

-747 QIIEIAMRVAG
+747 QIIEIAMHVAG
-758 MTPSQAD
+758 MAPGRAD

-775 NRVEMSSLEGD
+775 NRVEMSSLEDEFVG
-786 FINGC
+786 GC
-791 LANSVPREV
+791 LANGVPREV

-820 AAAFARTTYET
+820 AAAFARTSYET
-831 AWLKLNYPVEFGCGL
+831 AWLKLHHPVEFGCGL
-846 LNHQPMGFYHPS
+846 LNNQPMGFYHPS
-858 VLVEDLKRHGVKVL
+858 VLVEDLKRHGVKVV
-872 PVDVNRSYARCLPEP
+872 PVDINRSDIRCLPEP
-887 LALSPTKPQLA
+887 ISP
-898 EGPPSS
+898 EPSC
-904 TRPSLPRRPTEIS
+904 
-917 VSVASTQ
+917 
-924 AVKAQAAMTHAMRI
+924 AMRI
-938 GLNYVRDLGEDGR
+938 GFNYVRDLGEEGR
-951 NAIVAER
+951 KAIVDER
-958 RRAGPYSSFDD
+958 TRGGDYKSFDD
-969 FLNRLRGGPI
+969 FINRLRGGPI

-992 FDALRQPRRKLLW
+992 FDQLGRPRRELLW

-1019 LGTQAEL
+1019 IDQQSEL
-1026 RLNGTAPDL
+1026 RLNGTAPEL
-1035 PAVDEFDANQLEY
+1035 PQIDDFDANQLEY

-1059 IHFCRDRLRAM
+1059 IHFCRDRLREL
-1070 GALESNQL
+1070 GAIESNKLQAI
-1078 PSIPDRHRVRVA
+1078 SDHQKVRVA
-1090 GLVITRQAPST
+1090 GLVITRQAPMT

-1126 DRYRHIANRQP
+1126 ERYRQVANRQP
-1137 ILIIDG
+1137 ILVIDG

-1150 VWSVLASHI
+1150 VHSVLASHI
-1159 EALRGVPRPQQRS
+1159 QALEGIPRPKQRS

>member
-1 MTAPRH
+1 M
-7 SSRAGS
+7 
-13 AAPSTPSRAG
+13 
-23 RSKPSGGTS
+23 
-32 PWSASTGRR
+32 
-41 CSTATCCASC
+41 
-51 TTTSR
+51 
-56 ATNGSW
+56 N
-62 NGSTTEHLD
+62 
-71 ERCRSRA
+71 
-78 SPAGGRPPEAR
+78 
-89 LMRAPYVELHC
+89 PYIELHC

-105 FLDGGSHPAELAA
+105 FLDGGSHPYELAA

-139 VKFLQ
+139 VRFLR
-144 ACRKLGVKPLI
+144 ACRKLGVKPII

-163 QETVVI
+163 QEVVMI
-169 ARNLR
+169 ARNLS

-183 SLAHADQPKG
+183 SFAHADQPKG
-193 EARATLTR
+193 EARASIAK
-201 VAEHKGDLFY
+201 VAEHRGDLFY

-226 ALGNESV
+226 ALGKESV

-241 RPEDP
+241 CPEDQ
-246 WVLEGRASMAKR
+246 WVLEGRAAMAKR
-258 CGAAVVATNQVHY
+258 CGAAVVATNEVHY

-285 IRHRTT
+285 IRHRAT
-291 LDGARPHLFP
+291 LESARPHLFP
-301 NAEHHLKAG
+301 NSEHHLKGGA
-310 DEMRPLFKGHAE
+310 DMRPLFKGHAE
-322 ALAAPWDIAQECA
+322 ALATPWDIARGCD
-335 VELDFRKVRFP
+335 VDLDFRKVRFP

-385 ELEVIEKTG
+385 ELDVIEKTG

-464 TKHREQV
+464 TAHREQV
-471 IQYVYD
+471 IQYIYD

-520 DRWPAPGEMLTP
+520 DRWF
-532 PGNPTEGVEDSM
+532 TEDVADSM
-544 TGAMPPP
+544 LDAVPPP
-551 ADMRPQS
+551 DMRPQS

-566 REVIEFPRHLSIHVG
+566 REVIEFPRHLSIHNG
-581 GMLVTGEPLVDIVPV
+581 GMLVTGEPLVEIVPV

-618 LIKVDL
+618 LIKMDM
-624 LGLRTLSVVAETLD
+624 LGLRTLSVVAECLE
-638 LIQDTTGTR
+638 LIKDKTGTR
-647 PDLDRLPLDDP
+647 PDLDQLALNDP
-658 KVFEMCSEA
+658 KVFEMCSAA

-687 RPQSFNDLVVEVA
+687 RPDTFNDLVVEVA

-721 REPVI
+721 REMVT
-726 YAHPLLEPVLKDTL
+726 YAHPLLEPILKDTL

-747 QIIEIAMRVAG
+747 QIIEIAMHVAG
-758 MTPSQAD
+758 MTPSGAD

-791 LANSVPREV
+791 LANEVPREV

-820 AAAFARTTYET
+820 AAAFARTSYET
-831 AWLKLNYPVEFGCGL
+831 AWLKLNHAVEFGCGL
-846 LNHQPMGFYHPS
+846 LNNQPMGFYHPS
-858 VLVEDLKRHGVKVL
+858 VLVEDLKRHGVTVL
-872 PVDVNRSYARCLPEP
+872 PVDVNRSAVRCLPEP
-887 LALSPTKPQLA
+887 LPPTQQNRDLPL
-898 EGPPSS
+898 G
-904 TRPSLPRRPTEIS
+904 PSLLSDSLPQPALLPTSYSELETT
-917 VSVASTQ
+917 STQ
-924 AVKAQAAMTHAMRI
+924 PVKTKTHAMRV
-938 GLNYVRDLGEDGR
+938 GFNYVRDLGEEGR
-951 NAIVAER
+951 KAIVDER
-958 RRAGPYSSFDD
+958 TQSPYTSFDD
-969 FLNRLRGGPI
+969 FLHRLRGAPV

-992 FDALRQPRRKLLW
+992 FDALGQPRRELLW
-1005 GWQERWHGHGLRRG
+1005 GWQERWHGHGLRKG
-1019 LGTQAEL
+1019 IETQSEL

-1035 PAVDEFDANQLEY
+1035 PTIDAFDANQLEY

-1059 IHFCRDRLRAM
+1059 IHFCRERLQQM
-1070 GALESNQL
+1070 GALESNKL
-1078 PSIPDRHRVRVA
+1078 AAIANNRKVRVA

-1126 DRYRHIANRQP
+1126 DRYRQVANRQP
-1137 ILIIDG
+1137 ILVIDG
-1143 VMQRQDG
+1143 VMQRNDG
-1150 VWSVLASHI
+1150 VYSVLASHI
-1159 EALRGVPRPQQRS
+1159 EALQGVPRPPQKS

>member
-1 MTAPRH
+1 V
-7 SSRAGS
+7 
-13 AAPSTPSRAG
+13 
-23 RSKPSGGTS
+23 
-32 PWSASTGRR
+32 
-41 CSTATCCASC
+41 
-51 TTTSR
+51 
-56 ATNGSW
+56 N
-62 NGSTTEHLD
+62 
-71 ERCRSRA
+71 
-78 SPAGGRPPEAR
+78 
-89 LMRAPYVELHC
+89 PYVELHC

-105 FLDGGSHPAELAA
+105 FLDGGSHPAELAFQ
-118 RAAELEMPALAITD
+118 AAELGMPALAITD

-139 VKFLQ
+139 VRFLQ
-144 ACRKLGVKPLI
+144 ACRKVGVKPLI
-155 GTALEVDG
+155 GATLEVDG
-163 QETVVI
+163 LDVVML

-193 EARATLTR
+193 EARTTLAT
-201 VAEHKGDLFY
+201 VAEHRGDLFY
-211 LSATDDERRLRELQE
+211 LSATDDENRLRGLQE
-226 ALGNESV
+226 GLGKGNV

-246 WVLEGRASMAKR
+246 WVLEGRAEMAKR

-271 HVPERRRLHDVLVA
+271 HVPERRRLHDVMVA
-285 IRHRTT
+285 IRHRAT
-291 LDGARPHLFP
+291 LDEARPHLFP
-301 NAEHHLKAG
+301 NAEHHLKSG
-310 DEMRPLFKGHAE
+310 DAMRPLFKGHAE
-322 ALAAPWDIAQECA
+322 ALATPWEIAQQCE
-335 VELDFRKVRFP
+335 VDLDFRKVRFP

-367 VRERYRPIT
+367 MRDRYRPIT
-376 PEVARRLQR
+376 PDAAKRLQR

-449 HEEMTSTPD
+449 HEEMTSMPD

-464 TKHREQV
+464 TEHREQV
-471 IQYVYD
+471 IQYIYE

-504 ALGFSAELLD
+504 ALGFSNELLD

-520 DRWPAPGEMLTP
+520 DRWF
-532 PGNPTEGVEDSM
+532 TEDVEDAM
-544 TGAMPPP
+544 TGAVPPP
-551 ADMRPQS
+551 ELRPKS
-558 WQQFLELC
+558 WHQFLELC
-566 REVIEFPRHLSIHVG
+566 REVIDFPRHLSIHNG

-596 EPATMEGRRVVQ
+596 EPATMEGRRVIQ

-618 LIKVDL
+618 LIKMDM
-624 LGLRTLSVVAETLD
+624 LGLRTLSVIAEALE
-638 LIQDTTGTR
+638 LIKDREGVR
-647 PDLDRLPLDDP
+647 PDLDQLALNDP
-658 KVFEMCSEA
+658 KVFEMCSAA

-687 RPQSFNDLVVEVA
+687 RPNSFNDLVVEVA

-710 AVHPYIRRKQG
+710 AVHPYINRKQG
-721 REPVI
+721 REPVT
-726 YAHPLLEPVLKDTL
+726 YPHPLLERVLKDTL

-747 QIIEIAMRVAG
+747 QIIEIAMTVGG
-758 MTPSQAD
+758 MTPSGAD

-775 NRVEMSSLEGD
+775 NHVEMSSLEGV
-786 FINGC
+786 FIEGC
-791 LANSVPREV
+791 LANGVAREV

-820 AAAFARTTYET
+820 AAAFARTAYET
-831 AWLKLNYPVEFGCGL
+831 AWLKLNHPVEFGCGL
-846 LNHQPMGFYHPS
+846 LNNQPMGFYHPS

-872 PVDVNRSYARCLPEP
+872 PVEVNRSDVRCLPEP
-887 LALSPTKPQLA
+887 IGTAASPVAGPTLLPAGSQRAYAATRLGLTECPQPA
-898 EGPPSS
+898 RHEG
-904 TRPSLPRRPTEIS
+904 TYGDFEITGTLP
-917 VSVASTQ
+917 
-924 AVKAQAAMTHAMRI
+924 VKAEHAMRI
-938 GLNYVRDLGEDGR
+938 GFNYVRDLGEDGR
-951 NAIVAER
+951 KAIVAER
-958 RRAGPYSSFDD
+958 ERGAYKSFDD
-969 FLNRLRGGPI
+969 FIDRLRGGPI

-992 FDALRQPRRKLLW
+992 FDALGQPRRELLW
-1005 GWQERWHGHGLRRG
+1005 GWQERWHGRGLRRG
-1019 LGTQAEL
+1019 IQSQSEL
-1026 RLNGTAPDL
+1026 RLNGTAPEL
-1035 PAVDEFDANQLEY
+1035 PALDDFDVNQLEY

-1059 IHFCRDRLRAM
+1059 IHFCRDRLTDL

-1078 PSIPDRHRVRVA
+1078 PAIPNGRTVRVA

-1126 DRYRHIANRQP
+1126 DRYRQVANRQP
-1137 ILIIDG
+1137 ILVIDG

-1159 EALRGVPRPQQRS
+1159 QALEGVPRPSQRS

>member
-1 MTAPRH
+1 MP
-7 SSRAGS
+7 
-13 AAPSTPSRAG
+13 
-23 RSKPSGGTS
+23 
-32 PWSASTGRR
+32 
-41 CSTATCCASC
+41 
-51 TTTSR
+51 
-56 ATNGSW
+56 N
-62 NGSTTEHLD
+62 
-71 ERCRSRA
+71 
-78 SPAGGRPPEAR
+78 
-89 LMRAPYVELHC
+89 PYVELHC

-105 FLDGGSHPAELAA
+105 FLDGGSHPAELAM

-139 VKFLQ
+139 VRFLQ
-144 ACRKLGVKPLI
+144 ACRKLGVKPII
-155 GTALEVDG
+155 GSSLEVDG
-163 QETVVI
+163 EELILI

-183 SLAHADQPKG
+183 SFAHADQPKG
-193 EARATLTR
+193 EARATLAK
-201 VAEHKGDLFY
+201 VAEHRADLFY
-211 LSATDDERRLRELQE
+211 LSATDRETRLRELQE
-226 ALGNESV
+226 ALGKESV

-246 WVLEGRASMAKR
+246 WVLEGRAAMAMR
-258 CGAAVVATNQVHY
+258 CGAGVVATNEVHY
-271 HVPERRRLHDVLVA
+271 HVRERRRLHDVLVA
-285 IRHRTT
+285 IRHRAT
-291 LDGARPHLFP
+291 LEEARPHLFP
-301 NAEHHLKAG
+301 NSEHHLKGG

-322 ALAAPWDIAQECA
+322 ALATPWDIAQECD
-335 VELDFRKVRFP
+335 LDLNFRKVRFP
-346 GYPVPA
+346 GYPVPE

-376 PEVARRLQR
+376 PAVARRLQH

-464 TKHREQV
+464 TEHREQV
-471 IQYVYD
+471 IQYVYE

-520 DRWPAPGEMLTP
+520 DRWF
-532 PGNPTEGVEDSM
+532 TEDVADSM
-544 TGAMPPP
+544 MEAVPTPE
-551 ADMRPQS
+551 MRPQS
-558 WQQFLELC
+558 WQLFLELC
-566 REVIEFPRHLSIHVG
+566 REVIEFPRHLSIHNG
-581 GMLVTGEPLVDIVPV
+581 GMLVTGEPLVDIAPV
-596 EPATMEGRRVVQ
+596 EPAAMEGRRVVQ

-618 LIKVDL
+618 LIKMDM
-624 LGLRTLSVVAETLD
+624 LGLRTLSVVAECLE
-638 LIQDTTGTR
+638 LIKDKTGTR
-647 PDLDRLPLDDP
+647 PDLDQLALSDP
-658 KVFEMCSEA
+658 AVFEMCSAA

-687 RPQSFNDLVVEVA
+687 RPQTFNDLVVEVA

-721 REPVI
+721 REEVT
-726 YAHPLLEPVLKDTL
+726 YAHPLLAPILKDTL

-747 QIIEIAMRVAG
+747 QIIEIAMYVAG
-758 MTPSQAD
+758 MAPGRAD

-775 NRVEMSSLEGD
+775 NRVEMSTLEDEFVG
-786 FINGC
+786 GC
-791 LANSVPREV
+791 LANGVPREV

-820 AAAFARTTYET
+820 AAAFARTSYET
-831 AWLKLNYPVEFGCGL
+831 AWLKLHHPVEFGCGL
-846 LNHQPMGFYHPS
+846 LNNQPMGFYHPS
-858 VLVEDLKRHGVKVL
+858 VLVEDLKRHGVKTL
-872 PVDVNRSYARCLPEP
+872 PVDINRSDIRCLPE
-887 LALSPTKPQLA
+887 
-898 EGPPSS
+898 
-904 TRPSLPRRPTEIS
+904 
-917 VSVASTQ
+917 VD
-924 AVKAQAAMTHAMRI
+924 AMRI
-938 GLNYVRDLGEDGR
+938 GFNYVRDLGEEGR
-951 NAIVAER
+951 KAIVDER
-958 RRAGPYSSFDD
+958 TRGGDYRSFDD

-979 GPRAVRNLVMVGA
+979 GPGAVRNLVMVGA
-992 FDALRQPRRKLLW
+992 FDQLGRPRRELLW
-1005 GWQERWHGHGLRRG
+1005 GWQERWHGQGLRRG
-1019 LGTQAEL
+1019 IDKQSEL
-1026 RLNGTAPDL
+1026 HLNATAPEL
-1035 PAVDEFDANQLEY
+1035 PRIDDFDANQLEY

-1059 IHFCRDRLRAM
+1059 IHFCRDRLREV
-1070 GALESNQL
+1070 GAIESNKL
-1078 PSIPDRHRVRVA
+1078 PAIGDRQKVRVA
-1090 GLVITRQAPST
+1090 GLVITRQAPMT
-1101 AKKIRFFTLEDE
+1101 AKRIRFFTLEDE

-1126 DRYRHIANRQP
+1126 ERYRQVANRQP
-1137 ILIIDG
+1137 ILVIDG

-1150 VWSVLASHI
+1150 VHSVLATHI
-1159 EALRGVPRPQQRS
+1159 EALQGIPRPKTRS

>member
-1 MTAPRH
+1 M
-7 SSRAGS
+7 SV
-13 AAPSTPSRAG
+13 
-23 RSKPSGGTS
+23 
-32 PWSASTGRR
+32 
-41 CSTATCCASC
+41 
-51 TTTSR
+51 
-56 ATNGSW
+56 
-62 NGSTTEHLD
+62 
-71 ERCRSRA
+71 
-78 SPAGGRPPEAR
+78 
-89 LMRAPYVELHC
+89 PYVELHC

-105 FLDGGSHPAELAA
+105 FLDGGSHPAELAM

-139 VKFLQ
+139 VRFLQ
-144 ACRKLGVKPLI
+144 ACRKLGVKPII
-155 GTALEVDG
+155 GSTLEVDG
-163 QETVVI
+163 EELVLV
-169 ARNLR
+169 ARNLN

-183 SLAHADQPKG
+183 SFAHLDQPKG
-193 EARATLTR
+193 EARATLAK
-201 VAEHKGDLFY
+201 VAEHRGDLFY
-211 LSATDDERRLRELQE
+211 LTATDSEPHLRELQE
-226 ALGNESV
+226 ALGREQV

-241 RPEDP
+241 RPEDQ
-246 WVLEGRASMAKR
+246 WVLEGRAAMARR
-258 CGAAVVATNQVHY
+258 CGSAVIATNEVHY
-271 HVPERRRLHDVLVA
+271 HVTDRRRLHDVLVA
-285 IRHRTT
+285 IRHRAT
-291 LDGARPHLFP
+291 LDEARAYLFP
-301 NAEHHLKAG
+301 NAEHRLKG
-310 DEMRPLFKGHAE
+310 GEELRPLFRGHAE
-322 ALAAPWDIAQECA
+322 ALATPWEIAQQCD
-335 VELDFRKVRFP
+335 VELDFRRVRFP
-346 GYPVPA
+346 GYPVPT
-352 GETPF
+352 GDTPF
-357 SFLYKLCFEG
+357 SYLYKLCFEG

-376 PEVARRLQR
+376 VEVTRRLQR

-435 VDPIEHNLLFERFL
+435 VDPVEHNLLFERFL
-449 HEEMTSTPD
+449 HEGMTSMPD

-464 TKHREQV
+464 TEHREQV
-471 IQYVYD
+471 IQYIYD

-520 DRWPAPGEMLTP
+520 DRWF
-532 PGNPTEGVEDSM
+532 TEDVEDSM
-544 TGAMPPP
+544 MTAVPPP
-551 ADMRPQS
+551 DVRPQS
-558 WQQFLELC
+558 WQQFLDLC
-566 REVIEFPRHLSIHVG
+566 REVIEFPRHLSIHNG
-581 GMLVTGEPLVDIVPV
+581 GMLVTGEPLVDIAPV

-618 LIKVDL
+618 LIKMDM
-624 LGLRTLSVVAETLD
+624 LGLRTLSVVAEALE
-638 LIQDTTGTR
+638 LIKDKTGVR
-647 PDLDRLPLDDP
+647 PDLDQLPLSDP
-658 KVFEMCSEA
+658 LVFEMCSAA
-667 DTIGVFQIE
+667 DTIGLFQIE

-687 RPQSFNDLVVEVA
+687 RPRSFNDLVVEVA

-721 REPVI
+721 REKVT

-747 QIIEIAMRVAG
+747 QIIEIAMQVAG
-758 MTPSQAD
+758 MSPSRAD

-786 FINGC
+786 FIGGC
-791 LANSVPREV
+791 LANNVPREV

-820 AAAFARTTYET
+820 AAAFARTSYET
-831 AWLKLNYPVEFGCGL
+831 AWLKLNHPVEFGCGL
-846 LNHQPMGFYHPS
+846 LNNQPMGFYHPS
-858 VLVEDLKRHGVKVL
+858 VLVEDFKRHGMTVL
-872 PVDVNRSYARCLPEP
+872 PVDVNRSAARCLPEH
-887 LALSPTKPQLA
+887 LAPPASHA
-898 EGPPSS
+898 HRSEGPPSS
-904 TRPSLPRRPTEIS
+904 TRPPSPTGQPLIS
-917 VSVASTQ
+917 VSSGSTLP
-924 AVKAQAAMTHAMRI
+924 VKTAAGDGAGYAMRI
-938 GLNYVRDLGEDGR
+938 GFNYVRDLGEDGR
-951 NAIVAER
+951 DAIVAER
-958 RRAGPYSSFDD
+958 DRAGAYASFDD
-969 FLNRLRGGPI
+969 FINRLRGGPV

-992 FDALRQPRRKLLW
+992 FDALGQPRRELLW

-1019 LGTQAEL
+1019 IDRQAEL
-1026 RLNGTAPDL
+1026 RLNGTAPEL
-1035 PAVDEFDANQLEY
+1035 PQIDAFDANQLEY

-1059 IHFCRDRLRAM
+1059 IHFCRDRLRQL
-1070 GALESNQL
+1070 GALESNKL
-1078 PSIPDRHRVRVA
+1078 PAIRNGQRVRVA

-1126 DRYRHIANRQP
+1126 DRHRQVANRQP
-1137 ILIIDG
+1137 ILVIDG

-1150 VWSVLASHI
+1150 VHSILASHI
-1159 EALRGVPRPQQRS
+1159 EALEGIPRPSQRS

>member
-1 MTAPRH
+1 M
-7 SSRAGS
+7 
-13 AAPSTPSRAG
+13 AANAVV
-23 RSKPSGGTS
+23 
-32 PWSASTGRR
+32 
-41 CSTATCCASC
+41 
-51 TTTSR
+51 
-56 ATNGSW
+56 N
-62 NGSTTEHLD
+62 
-71 ERCRSRA
+71 
-78 SPAGGRPPEAR
+78 
-89 LMRAPYVELHC
+89 PYVELHC

-105 FLDGGSHPAELAA
+105 FLDGGSHPAELAR

-144 ACRKLGVKPLI
+144 ACRKVGVKPLI
-155 GTALEVDG
+155 GTTLEVDG
-163 QETVVI
+163 QDMVMI
-169 ARNLR
+169 ARNLS

-183 SLAHADQPKG
+183 SLAHTDQPKG
-193 EARATLTR
+193 EARATLAT
-201 VAEHKGDLFY
+201 VAEHRGDLFY
-211 LSATDDERRLRELQE
+211 LTATDDETRLRRLQE
-226 ALGNESV
+226 ALGQDKV

-241 RPEDP
+241 RSEDP
-246 WVLEGRASMAKR
+246 WVLEGRAAMAKR
-258 CGAAVVATNQVHY
+258 CGAPLVATNQVHY
-271 HVPERRRLHDVLVA
+271 HVPERRRLHDVMVA
-285 IRHRTT
+285 IRHRAT
-291 LDGARPHLFP
+291 LDEARPHLFP
-301 NAEHHLKAG
+301 NAEHNLKGG
-310 DEMRPLFKGHAE
+310 DEMRPLFKGYAE
-322 ALAAPWDIAQECA
+322 ALATPWDIAQACDL
-335 VELDFRKVRFP
+335 ELDFRKVRFP

-464 TKHREQV
+464 TEHREQV
-471 IQYVYD
+471 IQYIYN

-504 ALGFSAELLD
+504 ALGFSNELLD

-520 DRWPAPGEMLTP
+520 DRWF
-532 PGNPTEGVEDSM
+532 TEDVEDSM
-544 TGAMPPP
+544 TGAVP
-551 ADMRPQS
+551 APEMRPKS
-558 WQQFLELC
+558 WHQFLELC
-566 REVIEFPRHLSIHVG
+566 REVIDFPRHLSIHNG

-618 LIKVDL
+618 LIKMDM
-624 LGLRTLSVVAETLD
+624 LGLRTLSVIAEALD
-638 LIQDTTGTR
+638 LIKDTSGTR
-647 PDLDRLPLDDP
+647 PDLDQLQLKDP
-658 KVFEMCSEA
+658 KVFEMCSAA

-687 RPQSFNDLVVEVA
+687 RPNSFNDLVVEVA

-710 AVHPYIRRKQG
+710 AVHPYINRKQG
-721 REPVI
+721 REPVT
-726 YAHPLLEPVLKDTL
+726 YPHPLLEPILKDTL

-747 QIIEIAMRVAG
+747 QIIEIAMSVAG
-758 MTPSQAD
+758 MTPSGAD

-775 NRVEMSSLEGD
+775 NHVEMSSLEDG
-786 FINGC
+786 FIAGC
-791 LANSVPREV
+791 LANEVPREV

-820 AAAFARTTYET
+820 AAAFARTAYET
-831 AWLKLNYPVEFGCGL
+831 AWLKLNHAVEFGCGL
-846 LNHQPMGFYHPS
+846 LNNQPMGFYHPS

-872 PVDVNRSYARCLPEP
+872 PVNVNRSDIRCLPEP
-887 LALSPTKPQLA
+887 IG
-898 EGPPSS
+898 GPPPISPPHFAGPLAGPLAG
-904 TRPSLPRRPTEIS
+904 PSLLPTGSLPQPAHRGEPYGDFETMG
-917 VSVASTQ
+917 TQ
-924 AVKAQAAMTHAMRI
+924 PVKTEHAMRI
-938 GLNYVRDLGEDGR
+938 GFNYVRDLGEEGR
-951 NAIVAER
+951 KAIVAER
-958 RRAGPYSSFDD
+958 ERGRYISFDN
-969 FLNRLRGGPI
+969 FLDRLRGGPI

-992 FDALRQPRRKLLW
+992 FDGLGQPRRELLW

-1019 LGTQAEL
+1019 IHAQAEL
-1026 RLNGTAPDL
+1026 ALNGTAPGL
-1035 PAVDEFDANQLEY
+1035 PALDDFDVNQLEY

-1059 IHFCRDRLRAM
+1059 IHFCRDRLRQL

-1078 PSIPDRHRVRVA
+1078 PPVPSGRTVRVA

-1119 TIKPDVY
+1119 TIKPNVY
-1126 DRYRHIANRQP
+1126 DRYRQVANRQP
-1137 ILIIDG
+1137 ILVIDG

-1150 VWSVLASHI
+1150 VWSVLATHI
-1159 EALRGVPRPQQRS
+1159 QALEGVPRPQQRS